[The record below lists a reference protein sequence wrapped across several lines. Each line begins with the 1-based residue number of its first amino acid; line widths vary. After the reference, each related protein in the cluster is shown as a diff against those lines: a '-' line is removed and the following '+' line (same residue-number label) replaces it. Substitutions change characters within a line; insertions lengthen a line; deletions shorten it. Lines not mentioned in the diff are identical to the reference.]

1 VKGIAC
7 FALPF
12 SINHR
17 KKNDAGIPAFFY
29 AEREKMSE
37 PYVVYILE
45 CSDGTLYT
53 GITNRLQQRMK
64 SHQQGKGA
72 KYTRGRLPVRLR
84 YVERGGD
91 KSWALKREREIKKM
105 SRRKKW
111 ELIKKRGVMDG
122 DSKEF
127 HE

>member
-1 VKGIAC
+1 MTPG
-7 FALPF
+7 
-12 SINHR
+12 SR
-17 KKNDAGIPAFFY
+17 RFFM
-29 AEREKMSE
+29 RRGEKMSE

-53 GITNRLQQRMK
+53 GITNRLKQRMK

-105 SRRKKW
+105 SKQKKW
-111 ELIKKRGVMDG
+111 ELIQKRGVADG

>member
-1 VKGIAC
+1 
-7 FALPF
+7 
-12 SINHR
+12 
-17 KKNDAGIPAFFY
+17 
-29 AEREKMSE
+29 MSE

-105 SRRKKW
+105 SKQKKW
-111 ELIKKRGVMDG
+111 ELIQKRGVADG